1 MQNKYEFKYR
11 ASSDLEASDVWTDFW
26 IMKNRQI
33 EGCFSYTFKTIA
45 GQFSSDCKFGYEVWE
60 VADNQIET
68 CVLGEMIWF
77 ANKEF
82 HAKKKPGLV
91 LHEIKNGGLINPSG
105 FEKITDDFGHTFWKL
120 ISPDPSY
127 KCLGTAVT
135 PTGMEPSKI
144 RYCCV
149 YEKYLDQNH
158 QISKAASTWKL
169 GY

>member
-1 MQNKYEFKYR
+1 
-11 ASSDLEASDVWTDFW
+11 
-26 IMKNRQI
+26 
-33 EGCFSYTFKTIA
+33 
-45 GQFSSDCKFGYEVWE
+45 
-60 VADNQIET
+60 
-68 CVLGEMIWF
+68 MIWF

-91 LHEIKNGGLINPSG
+91 LHEIKKGGLINPSG
-105 FEKITDDFGHTFWKL
+105 FEKITNDFGHTFWKL

-135 PTGMEPSKI
+135 PNGIEPSKI

-169 GY
+169 GYQNSSKVKIKKVLGAQFFIVHENKTS